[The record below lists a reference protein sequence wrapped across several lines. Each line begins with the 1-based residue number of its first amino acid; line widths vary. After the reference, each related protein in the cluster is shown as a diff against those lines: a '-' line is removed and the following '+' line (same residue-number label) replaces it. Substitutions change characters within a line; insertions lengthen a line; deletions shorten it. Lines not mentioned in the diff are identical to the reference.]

1 MNSNYI
7 VKTNGNASE
16 MSEAV
21 EIDGSQNKVFWR
33 CAYTTPSEIP
43 EEVTMSSVW
52 LENSENTYLNS
63 FCFGYRPTIE
73 LNP

>member
-21 EIDGSQNKVFWR
+21 EIDGSQNKVFL
-33 CAYTTPSEIP
+33 
-43 EEVTMSSVW
+43 TMC
-52 LENSENTYLNS
+52 LYHAFRNTRGSHNVL
-63 FCFGYRPTIE
+63 C
-73 LNP
+73 LA

>member
-21 EIDGSQNKVFWR
+21 EIDGSQNKVF
-33 CAYTTPSEIP
+33 
-43 EEVTMSSVW
+43 
-52 LENSENTYLNS
+52 
-63 FCFGYRPTIE
+63 
-73 LNP
+73 